1 MSSPQKL
8 FNQLFFFFLINNFFL
23 QTFSQETNQTE
34 KVSNNTDNIDNIDN
48 IDNQNNTHY
57 NQRHKYNSMKSDTD
71 KNRPYNLTYDE
82 MDTMMFCSIIIQEAL
97 RTKKKEIEE
106 ITKKL
111 NLSSTNPVYDKIG
124 TDIFEQCNKKA
135 GMDIVNKYIRN
146 LTYLNNFKWEK
157 NFENFA
163 TINLTKYN
171 NQSDLILTQSQRVL
185 MYLYQRVDEL
195 FRQKR
200 ADKRDEIEQENQKIK
215 IGNLDMDSIPNSFK
229 FGALLIVIILL
240 FGGVF
245 YFLKQMQKKPK
256 DKKKNKKKKMK
267 SE

>member
-34 KVSNNTDNIDNIDN
+34 KVSNNTDNIDN

-157 NFENFA
+157 NFDNFA
-163 TINLTKYN
+163 TINFTKYN

>member
-23 QTFSQETNQTE
+23 QILSQESNKTE
-34 KVSNNTDNIDNIDN
+34 KVSNNTDNIDN

-135 GMDIVNKYIRN
+135 GMDIVNKYIRK

-163 TINLTKYN
+163 TINFTKYN

>member
-1 MSSPQKL
+1 MSSPPKL
-8 FNQLFFFFLINNFFL
+8 FNQLFFFLLINNFFL
-23 QTFSQETNQTE
+23 QILSQESNQTE
-34 KVSNNTDNIDNIDN
+34 KNSNNTDIFNDSDL
-48 IDNQNNTHY
+48 DTNNTHY
-57 NQRHKYNSMKSDTD
+57 NQRHRYNSMKSETD

-82 MDTMMFCSIIIQEAL
+82 MDTMMFCSIIIQETL
-97 RTKKKEIEE
+97 RTKKKEVEE

-111 NLSSTNPVYDKIG
+111 NLSSANPVYDKIG

-135 GMDIVNKYIRN
+135 TMDIVNKYIRN

-157 NFENFA
+157 NFDNFA

-171 NQSDLILTQSQRVL
+171 NQSDLMLTQSQRVL

-229 FGALLIVIILL
+229 FAALLIVIILL

-245 YFLKQMQKKPK
+245 YLLKQMEKKPK

-267 SE
+267 AE

>member
-34 KVSNNTDNIDNIDN
+34 KVSNNTDNIDN

-163 TINLTKYN
+163 TINFTKYN

>member
-34 KVSNNTDNIDNIDN
+34 KVSNNTDNIDN

-171 NQSDLILTQSQRVL
+171 KQSDLILTQSQRVL

>member
-1 MSSPQKL
+1 MSSPPKL
-8 FNQLFFFFLINNFFL
+8 FNQLFFFLLINNFIL
-23 QTFSQETNQTE
+23 QILSQESNQTE
-34 KVSNNTDNIDNIDN
+34 KNSNKTDIFNDSDL
-48 IDNQNNTHY
+48 DTNNTHY
-57 NQRHKYNSMKSDTD
+57 NQRHRYNSMKSETD

-82 MDTMMFCSIIIQEAL
+82 MDTMMFCSIIIQETL
-97 RTKKKEIEE
+97 RTKKKEVEE

-111 NLSSTNPVYDKIG
+111 NLSSANPVYDKIG

-135 GMDIVNKYIRN
+135 SMDIVNKYIRN

-157 NFENFA
+157 NFDNFA

-171 NQSDLILTQSQRVL
+171 NQSDLVLTQSQRVL

-229 FGALLIVIILL
+229 FAALLIVIILL

-245 YFLKQMQKKPK
+245 YLLKQMEKKPK

-267 SE
+267 AE

>member
-1 MSSPQKL
+1 MSSPPKS
-8 FNQLFFFFLINNFFL
+8 FNQLFFFLLINNIFL
-23 QTFSQETNQTE
+23 QILSQESNQTE
-34 KVSNNTDNIDNIDN
+34 KD
-48 IDNQNNTHY
+48 QNNTY
-57 NQRHKYNSMKSDTD
+57 NIDESDYDSLNNTYYKQRNRYDSMKSETD

-82 MDTMMFCSIIIQEAL
+82 MDTMMFCSIIIQETL
-97 RTKKKEIEE
+97 RTKKKEVEE

-135 GMDIVNKYIRN
+135 SMDIVNKYIRN

-157 NFENFA
+157 NFDNFA

>member
-34 KVSNNTDNIDNIDN
+34 KVSNNTDNIDN

-163 TINLTKYN
+163 TINFTKYN

-229 FGALLIVIILL
+229 FEALLIVIILL

>member
-1 MSSPQKL
+1 MSFSPKL
-8 FNQLFFFFLINNFFL
+8 FNQLFFFLLINNFLL
-23 QTFSQETNQTE
+23 QILSQESNQTE
-34 KVSNNTDNIDNIDN
+34 KDSNTTDNFDDS
-48 IDNQNNTHY
+48 DFGTNNTHY
-57 NQRHKYNSMKSDTD
+57 NQRHRYNSMKSETD

-82 MDTMMFCSIIIQEAL
+82 MDTMMFCSIIIQETL
-97 RTKKKEIEE
+97 RTKKKEVEE

-111 NLSSTNPVYDKIG
+111 NLSSANPVYDKIG

-135 GMDIVNKYIRN
+135 TMDIVNKYIRN

-157 NFENFA
+157 NFDNFA

-171 NQSDLILTQSQRVL
+171 NQTDLMLTQSQRVL

-229 FGALLIVIILL
+229 FAALLIVIILL
-240 FGGVF
+240 FGCVF
-245 YFLKQMQKKPK
+245 YLLKQMEKKPK

-267 SE
+267 FE

>member
-1 MSSPQKL
+1 
-8 FNQLFFFFLINNFFL
+8 
-23 QTFSQETNQTE
+23 
-34 KVSNNTDNIDNIDN
+34 
-48 IDNQNNTHY
+48 
-57 NQRHKYNSMKSDTD
+57 MKSETD

-82 MDTMMFCSIIIQEAL
+82 MDTMMFCSIIIQETL
-97 RTKKKEIEE
+97 RTKKKEVEE

-111 NLSSTNPVYDKIG
+111 NLSSANPVYDKIG

-135 GMDIVNKYIRN
+135 TMDIVNKYIRN

-157 NFENFA
+157 NFDNFA

-229 FGALLIVIILL
+229 FAALLIVIILL

-245 YFLKQMQKKPK
+245 YLLKQMEKKPK

-267 SE
+267 AE

>member
-1 MSSPQKL
+1 MLSSPKL
-8 FNQLFFFFLINNFFL
+8 FNQLFFFLLINNFIL
-23 QTFSQETNQTE
+23 QILSQESNQTE
-34 KVSNNTDNIDNIDN
+34 KNSNNTDIFNDSDL
-48 IDNQNNTHY
+48 DTNNTHY
-57 NQRHKYNSMKSDTD
+57 NQRHRYNSMKSETD

-82 MDTMMFCSIIIQEAL
+82 MDTMMFCSIIIQETL
-97 RTKKKEIEE
+97 RTKKKEVEE

-111 NLSSTNPVYDKIG
+111 NLSSANPVYDKIG

-135 GMDIVNKYIRN
+135 TMDIVNKYIRN

-157 NFENFA
+157 NFDNFA

-171 NQSDLILTQSQRVL
+171 NQSDLVLTQSQRVL

-229 FGALLIVIILL
+229 FAALLIVIIFL

-245 YFLKQMQKKPK
+245 YLLKQMEKKPK
-256 DKKKNKKKKMK
+256 DKKKNKKKKTK
-267 SE
+267 AE

>member
-48 IDNQNNTHY
+48 QNNTHY
-57 NQRHKYNSMKSDTD
+57 NQRHKYNSMKSETD

-163 TINLTKYN
+163 TINFTKYN

>member
-1 MSSPQKL
+1 MSSSSKL
-8 FNQLFFFFLINNFFL
+8 FNQLFFFLLINNFFL
-23 QTFSQETNQTE
+23 QILSQESNQTE
-34 KVSNNTDNIDNIDN
+34 KNSNNTDIFNDSDL
-48 IDNQNNTHY
+48 DTNNKHY
-57 NQRHKYNSMKSDTD
+57 NQRHRYNSMKSETD

-82 MDTMMFCSIIIQEAL
+82 MDTMMFCSIIIQETL
-97 RTKKKEIEE
+97 RTKKKEVEE

-111 NLSSTNPVYDKIG
+111 NLSSANPVYDKIG

-135 GMDIVNKYIRN
+135 SMDIVNKYIRN

-157 NFENFA
+157 NFDNFA
-163 TINLTKYN
+163 TINLTEYN

-229 FGALLIVIILL
+229 FAALLIVIILL

-245 YFLKQMQKKPK
+245 YLLKQMEKKPK

-267 SE
+267 AE

>member
-34 KVSNNTDNIDNIDN
+34 KVSNNIDNLDY

-57 NQRHKYNSMKSDTD
+57 NQRHKYNSMKSETD

-163 TINLTKYN
+163 TINFTKYN

>member
-1 MSSPQKL
+1 
-8 FNQLFFFFLINNFFL
+8 
-23 QTFSQETNQTE
+23 
-34 KVSNNTDNIDNIDN
+34 
-48 IDNQNNTHY
+48 
-57 NQRHKYNSMKSDTD
+57 
-71 KNRPYNLTYDE
+71 
-82 MDTMMFCSIIIQEAL
+82 
-97 RTKKKEIEE
+97 
-106 ITKKL
+106 
-111 NLSSTNPVYDKIG
+111 
-124 TDIFEQCNKKA
+124 
-135 GMDIVNKYIRN
+135 
-146 LTYLNNFKWEK
+146 
-157 NFENFA
+157 
-163 TINLTKYN
+163 
-171 NQSDLILTQSQRVL
+171 

>member
-23 QTFSQETNQTE
+23 QTFSQESNQTE
-34 KVSNNTDNIDNIDN
+34 KVSNNTDNIDNL
-48 IDNQNNTHY
+48 DNQNNTHY

-163 TINLTKYN
+163 TINFTKYN

>member
-1 MSSPQKL
+1 MSPPQKL

-23 QTFSQETNQTE
+23 QTFSKETNQTE

-48 IDNQNNTHY
+48 INQNNTQY

-163 TINLTKYN
+163 TINFTKYN

-245 YFLKQMQKKPK
+245 HFLKQMQKKPK

>member
-1 MSSPQKL
+1 MSFSPKL
-8 FNQLFFFFLINNFFL
+8 FNQLFFFLLIYNIFL
-23 QTFSQETNQTE
+23 QILSQESNQTE
-34 KVSNNTDNIDNIDN
+34 KDSNTTDNFDDS
-48 IDNQNNTHY
+48 DFGTNNTHY
-57 NQRHKYNSMKSDTD
+57 NQRHRYNSMKSETD

-82 MDTMMFCSIIIQEAL
+82 MDTMMFCSIIIQETL
-97 RTKKKEIEE
+97 RTKKKEVEE

-111 NLSSTNPVYDKIG
+111 NLSSANPVYDKIG

-135 GMDIVNKYIRN
+135 TMDIVNKYIRN

-157 NFENFA
+157 NFDNFA

-171 NQSDLILTQSQRVL
+171 NQTDLMLTQSQRVL

-229 FGALLIVIILL
+229 FAALLIVIILL
-240 FGGVF
+240 FGCVF
-245 YFLKQMQKKPK
+245 YLLKQMEKKPK

-267 SE
+267 FE

>member
-23 QTFSQETNQTE
+23 QTFSQESNQTE
-34 KVSNNTDNIDNIDN
+34 KVSNNTDNIDNL
-48 IDNQNNTHY
+48 DNQNNTHY

-200 ADKRDEIEQENQKIK
+200 AEKRDEIEQENQKIK

>member
-1 MSSPQKL
+1 MSFSPKL
-8 FNQLFFFFLINNFFL
+8 FNQLFFFLLINNIFL
-23 QTFSQETNQTE
+23 QILSQESNQTE
-34 KVSNNTDNIDNIDN
+34 KD
-48 IDNQNNTHY
+48 QNNTY
-57 NQRHKYNSMKSDTD
+57 NIDESDYDSLNNTQYKQRNRYNSMKSETD

-82 MDTMMFCSIIIQEAL
+82 MDTMMFCSIIIQETL
-97 RTKKKEIEE
+97 RTKKKEVEE

-135 GMDIVNKYIRN
+135 TMDIVNKYIRN

-157 NFENFA
+157 NFDNFA

-171 NQSDLILTQSQRVL
+171 NQTDLMLTQSQRVL

-229 FGALLIVIILL
+229 FAALLIVIILL
-240 FGGVF
+240 FGCVF
-245 YFLKQMQKKPK
+245 YLLKQMEKKPK

-267 SE
+267 FE